1 MQEQKIMFLV
11 YIQHPTQEKHKVVG
25 HFDGVSAGH
34 AINAARKMHPEIFAK
49 YEGKLGG
56 EVFAEAQG

>member
-1 MQEQKIMFLV
+1 MQSQTRAATL
-11 YIQHPTQEKHKVVG
+11 EKHKVVT
-25 HFDGVSAGH
+25 HFDGENGEH

-49 YEGKLGG
+49 YEEKLGG